1 MAQELTVREVFD
13 GGAWTIDVT
22 RDDFN
27 GVTRGYI
34 VGAWNDM
41 RITTL
46 HTVGVSRDWP
56 AAVAFAECLAY
67 ARETAE
73 RARATGEL
81 PAGYRPTNYRFYS
94 ERITA

>member
-1 MAQELTVREVFD
+1 MVQELTVREEFD

-22 RDDFN
+22 RDDVD

-34 VGAWNDM
+34 VGAWNTM
-41 RITTL
+41 VSTTL

-56 AAVAFAECLAY
+56 AAVAFAECLSY
-67 ARETAE
+67 ARDTAE
-73 RARATGEL
+73 HVRVTGEF
-81 PAGYRPTNYRFYS
+81 PCYRPTNNRFYS

>member
-13 GGAWTIDVT
+13 GGVWTIDVT
-22 RDDFN
+22 RDDFD
-27 GVTRGYI
+27 GATRGYI
-34 VGAWNDM
+34 VGASSAT
-41 RITTL
+41 RLVTL

-67 ARETAE
+67 ARDAAE
-73 RARATGEL
+73 RVRVTGEL
-81 PAGYRPTNYRFYS
+81 PAGYRPTNYRYYS

>member
-13 GGAWTIDVT
+13 AGAWKIDIT
-22 RDDFN
+22 RDDFD

-34 VGAWNDM
+34 VGASSAT
-41 RITTL
+41 RLVTL

-67 ARETAE
+67 ARDTA
-73 RARATGEL
+73 ARVRVTGEL

>member
-13 GGAWTIDVT
+13 AGAWKIDVT

-34 VGAWNDM
+34 VAASSD
-41 RITTL
+41 TQLVTL
-46 HTVGVSRDWP
+46 HTVGVSREWP

-67 ARETAE
+67 ARDTAE
-73 RARATGEL
+73 RVRVTGEL

-94 ERITA
+94 ERTTA